1 MSEGE
6 RASIDDLLSS
16 PTDGAEQPIRPPR
29 PPRPRKLRA
38 LSLVAFAAAWTTLG
52 FLALRVKG
60 LSMPLPL
67 LFAVALTFMIVW
79 RLARGLKPVHRSRQA
94 GRFQPEDRADIEDG
108 LHAVITRWEKLLDW
122 SHTDVDRYHRKVH
135 PRLAE
140 LVDERLRQRH
150 GISRAAD
157 PHRAR
162 TLLGDPLWTFLTVP
176 ARRPPPPRELD
187 VIVNALERL

>member
-1 MSEGE
+1 VSEGE

-16 PTDGAEQPIRPPR
+16 PTDGAEQPAS

-38 LSLVAFAAAWTTLG
+38 LSLVAFAAGWTTLG
-52 FLALRVKG
+52 FVTLRLKD
-60 LSMPLPL
+60 LTMPLPL
-67 LFAVALTFMIVW
+67 LFAVALTFVIVW
-79 RLARGLKPVHRSRQA
+79 RLARGLKPAHRSRQA
-94 GRFQPEDRADIEDG
+94 GRYQSEDRADTEDG
-108 LHAVITRWEKLLDW
+108 LRLVINRWETLLDW
-122 SHTDVDRYHRKVH
+122 SHSDVARFHRKVH

-157 PHRAR
+157 PERAR